1 MKQIQTRSGLFAALM
16 FLALALQVPSVTAQ
30 SLDEVLGVRAA
41 TTQDGK
47 KSQIKIDEVM
57 DQTRDLLTQYKQV
70 MKVVDGLKV

>member
-47 KSQIKIDEVM
+47 KSQIKID
-57 DQTRDLLTQYKQV
+57 
-70 MKVVDGLKV
+70 

>member
-1 MKQIQTRSGLFAALM
+1 MIMKQIQTRSGLFAALM

-47 KSQIKIDEVM
+47 SRKSKSKSTLEINIDIEIEIEIEINN
-57 DQTRDLLTQYKQV
+57 
-70 MKVVDGLKV
+70 